1 MRNSTAIARAL
12 ALLSP
17 RDRTKLLLAATAQMA
32 TSLLDLVGVLL
43 LGLVGALAVA
53 IVQGQSPPPI
63 VQEATQ
69 ALGLDSLSSV
79 QVLAVL
85 SLGAAGLL
93 LAKSMLSSFFLR
105 WTFRFLA
112 SRQASLSAHLT
123 RRLLG
128 QSLSF
133 VQQRSSQEVAFAL
146 IQGAAYASLVILGQ
160 AVVIASE
167 LVLLMLL
174 GVALLLVS
182 PLIAV
187 ASIVFFALVALI
199 LQLSLGRWALKAGSQ
214 LASADIRSLDAVQE
228 VVGAYREVVV
238 SNRRDEYV
246 RRIELIRLESA
257 ESASDL
263 QFISAFPK
271 YIFEVALVLGGFAL
285 AAFLFA
291 TEDVTGAV
299 GTLSLFLASASRVMP
314 SLLRL
319 QAATI
324 SMRNAA
330 GVAEPTFQLAEELD
344 SNAREEP
351 DSDRAVTGGVAGT
364 RAPADFSPTVVA
376 SHVGF
381 TYPGSEHAAIQ
392 DVSFEVAAGSR
403 TAIVGLSGAGKST
416 LADLLLGVLRPD
428 TGQLLVGGMAP
439 QESIRQWPGALA
451 YVPQEAMLAN
461 STIRANIALGVRHT
475 EVDDARVWDALR
487 RAHLDVLVGQ
497 DPLGLDLLIGERGL
511 RLSGGQRQRLGL
523 ARALYASPKL
533 LVLDEATS
541 ALDAET
547 ELAIGET
554 LADLGSSVTIL
565 VIAHRLSTVRHAD
578 QIIYLDRGRCLATGT
593 FEEVRRDVPAF
604 ERQVGIMGIH

>member
-1 MRNSTAIARAL
+1 M
-12 ALLSP
+12 LLSP

-43 LGLVGALAVA
+43 LGLVGTLAVA

-63 VQEATQ
+63 AQNATQ

-79 QVLAVL
+79 QVLAIL
-85 SLGAAGLL
+85 SLSAAGLL
-93 LAKSMLSSFFLR
+93 LTKSILSSFFLR

-133 VQQRSSQEVAFAL
+133 VQRRSSQEVAFAL

-167 LVLLMLL
+167 VVLLVLL
-174 GVALLLVS
+174 GVVLLLVS
-182 PLIAV
+182 PLIAI

-238 SNRRDEYV
+238 SDRRDEYV
-246 RRIELIRLESA
+246 RRIESIRLESA

-271 YIFEVALVLGGFAL
+271 YMFEVALVLGGFAL
-285 AAFLFA
+285 AGFLFA

-344 SNAREEP
+344 AGPP
-351 DSDRAVTGGVAGT
+351 DDRGPDRAVSGGVSGT
-364 RAPADFSPTVVA
+364 RARAEFSPTVVA
-376 SHVGF
+376 SQISF
-381 TYPGSEHAAIQ
+381 TYPGSDHPAVQ

-416 LADLLLGVLRPD
+416 LADLLLGVLTPD
-428 TGQLLVGGMAP
+428 TGQLLVSGTAP
-439 QESIRQWPGALA
+439 HETIQQWPGALA

-461 STIRANIALGVRHT
+461 STIRANVALGVRQGDI
-475 EVDDARVWDALR
+475 DDARVWDALG
-487 RAHLDVLVGQ
+487 RAHLEILIRQ
-497 DPLGLDLLIGERGL
+497 DPMGLDLLVGERGL

-523 ARALYASPKL
+523 ARALYGSPGL

-547 ELAIGET
+547 ELAITET
-554 LADLGSSVTIL
+554 LDNLGSSVTVL

-578 QIIYLDRGRCLATGT
+578 QVIYLDRGRCLATGT
-593 FEEVRRDVPAF
+593 FEEVRREVPAF
-604 ERQVGIMGIH
+604 ERQVGIMGIQ